1 MSEFK
6 ELKEGKELIIKA
18 QLRDK
23 KALEEL
29 FTRFK
34 PLLRS
39 QAKRW
44 AKAGLEYEEVFQQA
58 SLLFILSVYDYDWK
72 RRNQIPFAG
81 YIKKRIIWGL
91 WSYYRKHLRQQKE
104 IPSGLNPEDKGESK
118 DS

>member
-1 MSEFK
+1 MSELK
-6 ELKEGKELIIKA
+6 ELKEEKDLIIKA
-18 QLRDK
+18 QRRDK

-29 FTRFK
+29 FTRFQ

-58 SLLFILSVYDYDWK
+58 SLLFILSVYDYDLK

-81 YIKKRIIWGL
+81 YIKKRITWGL
-91 WSYYRKHLRQQKE
+91 WSYYRKHLRQQRE
-104 IPSGLNPEDKGESK
+104 IPSGLNPEEQGEIK